1 MNEERQ
7 RFYDNTRQFFGRTVW
22 SHKTYEIERES
33 WACKACAVRW
43 ASIISATATLV
54 LASVSSLDIVANKTL
69 PWYASPAYL
78 TIIVGAIS
86 FLVSLYQSIV
96 NPEKQEALVRQ
107 AAKDHLW
114 IRDRLQLL
122 LEATLNGEE
131 LEKLV
136 GKRKRLLEAR
146 DMLHK
151 WAPDTSPSAYK
162 KATKALKINE
172 HLTLHDNEID
182 SFLPASLQQKN
193 KGDSNP
199 AQNQM
204 GVKS

>member
-43 ASIISATATLV
+43 ASIIFATATLV

-69 PWYASPAYL
+69 PWYAPAYL

-96 NPEKQEALVRQ
+96 NPEKQEALMRQ

-114 IRDRLQLL
+114 IRDQL
-122 LEATLNGEE
+122 
-131 LEKLV
+131 
-136 GKRKRLLEAR
+136 
-146 DMLHK
+146 
-151 WAPDTSPSAYK
+151 
-162 KATKALKINE
+162 
-172 HLTLHDNEID
+172 
-182 SFLPASLQQKN
+182 
-193 KGDSNP
+193 
-199 AQNQM
+199 
-204 GVKS
+204 